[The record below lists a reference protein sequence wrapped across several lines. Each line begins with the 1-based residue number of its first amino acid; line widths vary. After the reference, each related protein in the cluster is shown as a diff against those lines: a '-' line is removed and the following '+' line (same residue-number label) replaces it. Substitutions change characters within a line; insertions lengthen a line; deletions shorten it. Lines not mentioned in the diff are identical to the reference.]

1 MGHIKFSQADLKL
14 QCSLVT
20 PGHVVFLCGLIDF
33 TKNLLQP
40 LTFYP
45 ESLNEVM
52 RTFLG
57 SGNLACFRV
66 EEANGV
72 KLPIH
77 KEEEVVGT
85 LFKTLKQI

>member
-1 MGHIKFSQADLKL
+1 MQFGNSWPYCVSLWADRFQGK
-14 QCSLVT
+14 
-20 PGHVVFLCGLIDF
+20 
-33 TKNLLQP
+33 P
-40 LTFYP
+40 LTTKETLTLNP
-45 ESLNEVM
+45 ESLNQVM

-57 SGNLACFRV
+57 SGNLACSRV